1 MEILRLRPRLLVVEE
16 RRVDSDILRELVFRG
31 VKRRGLWIG
40 LEGRQYERRRSPHL
54 DGLDALLQEID
65 LPA

>member
-16 RRVDSDILRELVFRG
+16 RRVNSDLLRELVFRG
-31 VKRRGLWIG
+31 VQRRGLWVG
-40 LEGRQYERRRSPHL
+40 LEGRQDERRRPPHL